1 MPSELL
7 VFAAFVLTIGLP
19 IAWLVSEF
27 QPRRWLR
34 MALGSGAL
42 AMCFGVAFIAGSL
55 DRFNSNAWYGGASLT
70 LVETTVKQLEAGN
83 TTDMIN
89 NLKLLQS
96 KFQPTYENRAGYDQ
110 LVNEYVERFKASGS

>member
-7 VFAAFVLTIGLP
+7 VFATFVLTIGLP

-27 QPRRWLR
+27 QSRRWLR
-34 MALGSGAL
+34 IALGSGVL

-55 DRFNSNAWYGGASLT
+55 DRFNSNAWYGHASLT
-70 LVETTVKQLEAGN
+70 LVETTVKQLETGKS
-83 TTDMIN
+83 TDVIQI
-89 NLKLLQS
+89 LKWLQS

-110 LVNEYVERFKASGS
+110 LVNEYVERFGASGS